1 MENPS
6 IVSHV
11 SLGTNDFAKAK
22 AFYTA
27 VLATIGA
34 SIIMEHE
41 DAAAFGKKF
50 PEFWVQSPF
59 DGKPAATANGV
70 HFGFWANSKQEV
82 HEFYD
87 AALKHGAA
95 GEGEPGPREEYGE
108 PYYGCFLRDLD
119 GHKIEAAFWDMEL
132 EASLNSK

>member
-6 IVSHV
+6 IMSHV

-22 AFYTA
+22 AFYSA

-34 SIIMEHE
+34 GIIMEHT
-41 DAAAFGKKF
+41 DAVCFGKKF
-50 PEFWVQSPF
+50 PEFWVQAPI
-59 DGKPAATANGV
+59 DGNPAAIANGV
-70 HFGFWANSKQEV
+70 HFGFQASSKQEV

-87 AALKHGAA
+87 TALKQGATDD
-95 GEGEPGPREEYGE
+95 GEPGPREEYGE

-119 GHKIEAAFWDMEL
+119 GHKIEAVYWDLEL
-132 EASLNSK
+132 EGRLNSG

>member
-6 IVSHV
+6 IMSHV
-11 SLGTNDFAKAK
+11 SLGTNDFTKAK

-27 VLATIGA
+27 VLETIGA
-34 SIIMEHE
+34 HIVMEHA

-50 PEFWVQSPF
+50 PEFWVQAPF

-82 HEFYD
+82 HAFYD
-87 AALKHGAA
+87 TALKHGATDD
-95 GEGEPGPREEYGE
+95 GEPGPREEYGA
-108 PYYGCFLRDLD
+108 PYYGCFVLDLD

-132 EASLNSK
+132 AASLENG